1 MIRATQSILGRSS
14 LPTCLLAG
22 CLGVAVLLP
31 DARVAAQAAPH
42 TVSVETDLVK
52 EPGGVVLV
60 RLAKGA
66 AITPGAVRGTW
77 QEATLDGWIPLSA
90 LRNDSRDGF
99 DVAVNLSAG
108 VPIRAAAP
116 NGAVRGTARAGALFD
131 RVATQNQWV
140 HVRRKAWVA
149 RSAVQAAASG
159 PTAQQTPAQP
169 PAAAPTPTG
178 TADSSAW
185 VTVPGG
191 TTLAAQPSGGQVGA
205 LESSLRGEVVERRD
219 GWSKVRMEFW
229 VRDGNLGVGP
239 PPDQITAEEIRTNPE
254 RYIGQTVEWTIQV
267 LAVQKADELRPEIP
281 LGQPYVLARGPLPE
295 TGFVYLLVQAEEAE
309 RFRGLE
315 PLAEVRVRATVRSGR
330 TRFLPT
336 PVLTFVR
343 RLD

>member
-1 MIRATQSILGRSS
+1 VIRATQSILARSS

-22 CLGVAVLLP
+22 SLVAFVVVP
-31 DARVAAQAAPH
+31 TATMAAQATPH

-77 QEATLDGWIPLSA
+77 QEVTLEGWIPLSA
-90 LRNDSRDGF
+90 LRNDSREGF
-99 DVAVNLSAG
+99 DVAINRSAG
-108 VPIRAAAP
+108 VPVRAAAP
-116 NGAVRGTARAGALFD
+116 NGAIRGTARAGALFD
-131 RVATQNQWV
+131 RIETRNQWV

-149 RSAVQAAASG
+149 RSAVQAPGA
-159 PTAQQTPAQP
+159 TAPARQTPAQP
-169 PAAAPTPTG
+169 PAAAAAPAPG
-178 TADSSAW
+178 SDSSGW

-191 TTLAAQPSGGQVGA
+191 TTLAAQPSGAQVGA
-205 LESSLRGEVVERRD
+205 LEAALRGEVVERRD
-219 GWSKVRMEFW
+219 GWSKVRLEAW
-229 VRDGNLGVGP
+229 VRDGTLGVGP

-267 LAVQKADELRPEIP
+267 LAVQKADELRPELP

-295 TGFVYLLVQAEEAE
+295 TGFVYLLVQAAEAE

>member
-1 MIRATQSILGRSS
+1 M
-14 LPTCLLAG
+14 
-22 CLGVAVLLP
+22 
-31 DARVAAQAAPH
+31 AAQAAPH

-60 RLAKGA
+60 RLARGA

-77 QEATLDGWIPLSA
+77 QEVTLEGWIPLSA
-90 LRNDSRDGF
+90 LRSDSRDGF

-108 VPIRAAAP
+108 VPIRATAP

-131 RVATQNQWV
+131 RVETRNQWV
-140 HVRRKAWVA
+140 RVRRKAWVA
-149 RSAVQAAASG
+149 RSAVQSAG
-159 PTAQQTPAQP
+159 TATATRPAPAQP
-169 PAAAPTPTG
+169 VVATPTQA
-178 TADSSAW
+178 TATDSSGW

-191 TTLAAQPSGGQVGA
+191 TTLAAQPSGSPVGA

-219 GWSKVRMEFW
+219 GWSKVRLEAW
-229 VRDGNLGVGP
+229 VRDGTLGVGP

-267 LAVQKADELRPEIP
+267 LAVQKADELRPELP

-295 TGFVYLLVQAEEAE
+295 TGFVYLLVQAAEAE

-315 PLAEVRVRATVRSGR
+315 PLAEVRIRATVRSGR

>member
-1 MIRATQSILGRSS
+1 
-14 LPTCLLAG
+14 
-22 CLGVAVLLP
+22 
-31 DARVAAQAAPH
+31 VAAQAAPH
-42 TVSVETDLVK
+42 TVRVETDLVK

-66 AITPGAVRGTW
+66 AIVPGPVRGTW
-77 QEATLDGWIPLSA
+77 QEVTLEGWIPLSA

-99 DVAVNLSAG
+99 DVAINLSAG
-108 VPIRAAAP
+108 APIRAAP
-116 NGAVRGTARAGALFD
+116 GGAVRGTARAGALFD
-131 RVATQNQWV
+131 RVETRNQWV

-149 RSAVQAAASG
+149 RSAVEAPAAAAA
-159 PTAQQTPAQP
+159 TTPAAGQP
-169 PAAAPTPTG
+169 PAAATPP
-178 TADSSAW
+178 AAASDSSGW

-191 TTLAAQPSGGQVGA
+191 TTLAGQPGGGQVGA

-219 GWSKVRMEFW
+219 GWSKVRLEAW
-229 VRDGNLGVGP
+229 VRDGTLGVGP

-267 LAVQKADELRPEIP
+267 LAVQKADELRPELP

-295 TGFVYLLVQAEEAE
+295 TGFVYLLVQAAEAE

>member
-1 MIRATQSILGRSS
+1 VIRATQSILGRSS

-22 CLGVAVLLP
+22 CLGASALCVATPV
-31 DARVAAQAAPH
+31 VAQAPPH
-42 TVSVETDLVK
+42 TISVETDLVK

-66 AITPGAVRGTW
+66 AISPGTVRGTW
-77 QEATLDGWIPLSA
+77 QEVTLEGWIPLSA

-116 NGAVRGTARAGALFD
+116 NGAVRGTARAGALFN
-131 RVATQNQWV
+131 RVETRNQWV

-149 RSAVQAAASG
+149 RSAVQSPGAATPAR
-159 PTAQQTPAQP
+159 PTPAQP
-169 PAAAPTPTG
+169 EAATPAPAATT
-178 TADSSAW
+178 DSSGW

-191 TTLAAQPSGGQVGA
+191 TTLASQPSGAPVGS

-219 GWSKVRMEFW
+219 GWSKVRLEAW
-229 VRDGNLGVGP
+229 VRDGTLGIGA

-254 RYIGQTVEWTIQV
+254 RYIGQTIEWTIQV
-267 LAVQKADELRPEIP
+267 LAVQKADELRPELP

-295 TGFVYLLVQAEEAE
+295 TGFVYLLVSAAEAE

>member
-1 MIRATQSILGRSS
+1 MIRAPQSILARS
-14 LPTCLLAG
+14 LPPTCLLVG
-22 CLGVAVLLP
+22 CLGVSVLLP
-31 DARVAAQAAPH
+31 DARVVAQAAPH

-77 QEATLDGWIPLSA
+77 QEVTLEGWIPLSA

-99 DVAVNLSAG
+99 DVAINLSAG
-108 VPIRAAAP
+108 APIRTAP

-131 RVATQNQWV
+131 RIATRNQWV
-140 HVRRKAWVA
+140 HVRRTAWVV
-149 RSAVQAAASG
+149 RSAVQT
-159 PTAQQTPAQP
+159 PTVAPAQP
-169 PAAAPTPTG
+169 PPAQVAAPVSPASTP
-178 TADSSAW
+178 ADSNGW

-191 TTLAAQPSGGQVGA
+191 TTLAAQPSGAPVGA
-205 LESSLRGEVVERRD
+205 LEAALRGEVVERRD
-219 GWSKVRMEFW
+219 GWSKVRLEAW
-229 VRDGNLGVGP
+229 VRDGTLGVGP

-267 LAVQKADELRPEIP
+267 LAVQKADELRPELP

-295 TGFVYLLVQAEEAE
+295 TGFVYLLVQAAEAE

>member
-1 MIRATQSILGRSS
+1 
-14 LPTCLLAG
+14 
-22 CLGVAVLLP
+22 VV
-31 DARVAAQAAPH
+31 AQAAPH

-77 QEATLDGWIPLSA
+77 QEVTLEGWIPLSA

-108 VPIRAAAP
+108 VPIRATAP
-116 NGAVRGTARAGALFD
+116 NGAIRGTARAGALFD
-131 RVATQNQWV
+131 RVETRNQWV
-140 HVRRKAWVA
+140 HVRRQAWVA
-149 RSAVQAAASG
+149 RSAVQT
-159 PTAQQTPAQP
+159 TAPATATRPATDP
-169 PAAAPTPTG
+169 PASATPSPAAPT
-178 TADSSAW
+178 DSSGW

-191 TTLAAQPSGGQVGA
+191 TTLATQPSGAQVGA
-205 LESSLRGEVVERRD
+205 LESSLRGQVVERRD

-229 VRDGNLGVGP
+229 VRDGTLGVGP
-239 PPDQITAEEIRTNPE
+239 PPGQITAEEIRTNPE

-267 LAVQKADELRPEIP
+267 LAVQKADELRPELP

-295 TGFVYLLVQAEEAE
+295 TGFVYLLVQAAEAE

>member
-1 MIRATQSILGRSS
+1 MLAL
-14 LPTCLLAG
+14 LP
-22 CLGVAVLLP
+22 VAV
-31 DARVAAQAAPH
+31 VAAQAPPF
-42 TVSVETDLVK
+42 TVGVDTDLVK

-77 QEATLDGWIPLSA
+77 QEVTLEGWIPASA
-90 LRNDSRDGF
+90 LRNDNRDGF

-108 VPIRAAAP
+108 VPIRASAP
-116 NGAVRGTARAGALFD
+116 GGAIRGTARAGALFD
-131 RVATQNQWV
+131 RVATRNQWV
-140 HVRRKAWVA
+140 HVRRKAWVT
-149 RSAVQAAASG
+149 RSAVQSAGVAAAAR
-159 PTAQQTPAQP
+159 PTPP
-169 PAAAPTPTG
+169 PASPPATATTAPPT
-178 TADSSAW
+178 TADSSGW

-191 TTLAAQPSGGQVGA
+191 TPLASQPNGGQVGA
-205 LESSLRGEVVERRD
+205 LESALRGEVIERRD
-219 GWSKVRMEFW
+219 GWSKVRLEAW
-229 VRDGNLGVGP
+229 VRDGTLGVGP

-267 LAVQKADELRPEIP
+267 LAVQKADELRPELP
-281 LGQPYVLARGPLPE
+281 LGQPYILARGPLPE
-295 TGFVYLLVQAEEAE
+295 TGFVYLLVEAAEAE